1 MLKLMDNTVGS
12 LTEEQ
17 KSILISEACELTL
30 FGTLLGDGTMRKKK
44 NAHLEINHSYTQ
56 KVLVDW
62 IFSKFKDLV
71 ITEPKWRKGNGKR
84 EAYRFA
90 TRSLPILTPF
100 YDQFFPKGKKVI
112 PDHLKLNPVTLAVW
126 FMDDGSKSRSSI
138 YLNTQQF
145 TKDEQTKLID
155 LLKNQFGIESS
166 FNKDKIYYRIRIRT
180 RSVKRFIELVKEFV
194 LEEFKYKFPSV
205 ATP

>member
-1 MLKLMDNTVGS
+1 MDNTVGS

-17 KSILISEACELTL
+17 KSILI
-30 FGTLLGDGTMRKKK
+30 GTLLGDGTMRKKK
-44 NAHLEINHSYTQ
+44 NAHLEINHCYAQ

-62 IFSKFKDLV
+62 IFSKFENLV

-100 YDQFFPKGKKVI
+100 YDQFFPKGKKII
-112 PDHLKLNPVTLAVW
+112 PNNLQLNPMIMAVW
-126 FMDDGSKSRSSI
+126 FMDDGCKSRSSI

-145 TKDEQTKLID
+145 SKIEQLELINILKDQFDID
-155 LLKNQFGIESS
+155 STL
-166 FNKDKIYYRIRIRT
+166 NKDKIYYRIRVRT
-180 RSVKRFIELVKEFV
+180 QSVKKFIDIVKDFV
-194 LEEFKYKFPSV
+194 LDDFKYKFPSV
-205 ATP
+205 MTL